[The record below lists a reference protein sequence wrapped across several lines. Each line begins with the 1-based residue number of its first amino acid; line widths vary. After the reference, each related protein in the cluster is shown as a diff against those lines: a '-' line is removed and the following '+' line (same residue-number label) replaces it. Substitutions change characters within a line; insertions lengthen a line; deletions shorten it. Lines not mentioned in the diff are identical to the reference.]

1 MTVPINE
8 RRARVDC
15 VLISLKTERMDDHPH
30 LYPEAHGERMG
41 RVDSLRHDCD
51 ENTMEDKRL
60 LNYMAPM
67 DTEMSDDI
75 EMMVNGN
82 LGSWLDITYARTTK
96 EGSKLSFDL
105 IRTVTGERIPLPKTR
120 TITSRSLSMKSR
132 TRLAAS
138 V

>member
-1 MTVPINE
+1 MTVPVNE
-8 RRARVDC
+8 RRARVDG
-15 VLISLKTERMDDHPH
+15 VLISLETERMDDHSH

-41 RVDSLRHDCD
+41 RVDSLRHDWD

-82 LGSWLDITYARTTK
+82 LGWWWYNTYVRTTK
-96 EGSKLSFDL
+96 DGSKLLFDL
-105 IRTVTGERIPLPKTR
+105 IHTATGERIPLPKN
-120 TITSRSLSMKSR
+120 
-132 TRLAAS
+132 
-138 V
+138 

>member
-1 MTVPINE
+1 
-8 RRARVDC
+8 
-15 VLISLKTERMDDHPH
+15 MDDHSH

-41 RVDSLRHDCD
+41 RVDSLRHDWD

-105 IRTVTGERIPLPKTR
+105 IHTVTGERIPLPKKR
-120 TITSRSLSMKSR
+120 IIASRSSSMKSR
-132 TRLAAS
+132 TRLVAS

>member
-1 MTVPINE
+1 
-8 RRARVDC
+8 
-15 VLISLKTERMDDHPH
+15 MDDHSH

-41 RVDSLRHDCD
+41 RVDSLRHDWD

-75 EMMVNGN
+75 EMIVNGN

-96 EGSKLSFDL
+96 EGSKLLFDL
-105 IRTVTGERIPLPKTR
+105 IHTVTGERIPLPKKSNNYFTVVVDEVQDPPCCLSISAIA
-120 TITSRSLSMKSR
+120 TFEHSRGCDIPSR
-132 TRLAAS
+132 HGLL
-138 V
+138 

>member
-1 MTVPINE
+1 MASIEIGNDRTVPINE
-8 RRARVDC
+8 RRARVDG
-15 VLISLKTERMDDHPH
+15 VLISLETEGMDDRSH
-30 LYPEAHGERMG
+30 LYPEAHGEKMG
-41 RVDSLRHDCD
+41 RVGSLRHDWD

-96 EGSKLSFDL
+96 EGSKLLFDL
-105 IRTVTGERIPLPKTR
+105 IHTVTGERIPLPKNEQLLHGR
-120 TITSRSLSMKSR
+120 RR
-132 TRLAAS
+132 
-138 V
+138 